1 MEINVKAYDHN
12 AVDDI
17 IHELF
22 WSKDIKTDETRG
34 LIEIPAASYQLIIS
48 GLKCA
53 AWMPDNREDRD
64 IIRKACSLLE
74 TMRDNQKQVEWRR
87 ATQ

>member
-1 MEINVKAYDHN
+1 MKIDVKAYDYD
-12 AVDDI
+12 AVDNI

-22 WSKDIKTDETRG
+22 WSKDIKTDENRG

-53 AWMPDNREDRD
+53 AWMSDNREDRET
-64 IIRKACSLLE
+64 IRKACHLIEDL
-74 TMRDNQKQVEWRR
+74 RDEQKQVESGRK
-87 ATQ
+87 

>member
-1 MEINVKAYDHN
+1 MKIEVKPYDYD

-22 WSKDIKTDETRG
+22 WSKDIKPDENRG
-34 LIEIPAASYQLIIS
+34 FVEIPAASYQLIAS

-53 AWMPDNREDRD
+53 AWMPDNREDRE
-64 IIRKACSLLE
+64 IIRRACHLIEDL
-74 TMRDNQKQVEWRR
+74 RDKQKQVESRR
-87 ATQ
+87 K